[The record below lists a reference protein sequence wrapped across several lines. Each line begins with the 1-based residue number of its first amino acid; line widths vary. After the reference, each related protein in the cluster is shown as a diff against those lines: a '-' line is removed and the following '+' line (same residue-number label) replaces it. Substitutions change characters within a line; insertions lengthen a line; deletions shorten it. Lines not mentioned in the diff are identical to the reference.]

1 MKIAVLADIHSNYV
15 ALQAAMQDLEHWQ
28 PDQVIL
34 AGDLVNRG
42 PRPAECLQAFQAQA
56 ARSGWQTVRGN
67 HEDYVIEQADLHLQK
82 SSPAYEV
89 HRASRWTYQQLGED
103 VQPLLAMPFQHSL
116 FAPDGSEL
124 RVVHASMRG
133 MRDGIYPET
142 PDSTLAQQ
150 MAPPPAVLCV
160 GHTHRPLIRQVNGTL
175 VVNAGSVGLPFDEN
189 PQPAYA
195 RLTWLHG
202 EWRAEIIRLPYDL
215 ARARADFFDSGY
227 YTEAGPLTRLVL
239 IELQTAR
246 SMLFYWSFRFQAR
259 AEHGLI
265 SMQDSVAEFLEQEF
279 GGSARQR
286 FGLE

>member
-15 ALQAAMQDLEHWQ
+15 AFQAALDDLERWQ
-28 PDQVIL
+28 PDHVIL

-56 ARSGWQTVRGN
+56 ARSGWKTVRGN
-67 HEDYVIEQADLHLQK
+67 HEDYVIEQADFHPRE

-89 HRASRWTYQQLGED
+89 HRASRWTYQRLGENI
-103 VQPLLAMPFQHSL
+103 QSLLEMPFQHSL

-133 MRDGIYPET
+133 KRDGIYPET
-142 PDSTLAQQ
+142 SDSTLAQQ

-160 GHTHRPLIRQVNGTL
+160 GHTHRPLIRRVTGTL
-175 VVNAGSVGLPFDEN
+175 VVNAGSVGLPFDED
-189 PQPAYA
+189 PRLAYA
-195 RLTWLHG
+195 RLTWQQG
-202 EWRAEIIRLPYDL
+202 EWQAEIVRLPYDL
-215 ARARADFFDSGY
+215 AHAKADFFASDY
-227 YTEAGPLTRLVL
+227 YTEAGPLTKLVL

-246 SMLFYWSFRFQAR
+246 SMLFYWSSRYQTQA
-259 AEHGLI
+259 ELGLI
-265 SMQDSVAEFLEQEF
+265 SMQDSVAEFLEQEY
-279 GGSARQR
+279 GRSACQQ